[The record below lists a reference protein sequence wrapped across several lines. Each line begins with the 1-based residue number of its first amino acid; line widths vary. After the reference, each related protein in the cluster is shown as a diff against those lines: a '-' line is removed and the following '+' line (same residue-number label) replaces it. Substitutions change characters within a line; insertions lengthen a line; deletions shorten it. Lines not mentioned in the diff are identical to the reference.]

1 MGLCAAMVSLM
12 ALVAMGSARAQQP
25 PSQSGAEPP
34 ADVAAL
40 FVAIADI
47 DILRLINPVKLTP
60 DQAGKLA
67 TTITEAQKTY
77 TKNLAD
83 AVGPGLRK
91 LADEINA
98 TRKKVVAGE
107 PIPADFDARIKAA
120 DAAYQ
125 KDRDRINLE
134 NFKSLI
140 ASTRKILTDRQLG
153 TAAELMRKNNPD
165 KDPNADPE
173 KWYNAYVLEVFINYP
188 RIVPLLNEIK
198 KALPPASTAS
208 PGSAAPESK

>member
-1 MGLCAAMVSLM
+1 MGLCASLVSLM
-12 ALVAMGSARAQQP
+12 ALLAMGSARAQQP
-25 PSQSGAEPP
+25 PSQTGAEPP

-40 FVAIADI
+40 FQAIADI
-47 DILRLINPVKLTP
+47 DIRLINPLKLTP

-67 TTITEAQKTY
+67 TTITAAQKTY

-98 TRKKVVAGE
+98 TRKTVVAGQS
-107 PIPADFDARIKAA
+107 IPADFDAKIKAA

-140 ASTRKILTDRQLG
+140 ASTRKILTDKQLG
-153 TAAELMRKNNPD
+153 VAAELMRKNNPD
-165 KDPNADPE
+165 KDPNADQA
-173 KWYNAYVLEVFINYP
+173 KWYNAYVLEVFIDYP

-198 KALPPASTAS
+198 KALPPAPSAA
-208 PGSAAPESK
+208 PGAAAPESK